1 MTAGNAPA
9 NEHVTGLD
17 RERRRAVT
25 SRVAR
30 PGVPG
35 PLRHVVPRSTC
46 RIGRPVRAAERQ
58 LIVDIH
64 FVPADL
70 VNHHHGPFRPAGVQF
85 AFVGLGPPAVM
96 LVVLI
101 AHTAEWIWR
110 KVPWHVQC
118 LNIGNHLVA
127 LFLAGLA
134 LNARDARANVIDA
147 RGAAALVAADLI
159 FLMGNHFLVGLV
171 VKLAR
176 GQSFPESGIS
186 GLLAVILDFSV
197 LSMGAITAL
206 VWRSNPVASILNVL
220 PLYILYNSLR
230 VPALEREV
238 QDIRQGRRPA
248 HFAAP
253 GD

>member
-1 MTAGNAPA
+1 MYSEAMPT
-9 NEHVTGLD
+9 
-17 RERRRAVT
+17 
-25 SRVAR
+25 
-30 PGVPG
+30 
-35 PLRHVVPRSTC
+35 RSF
-46 RIGRPVRAAERQ
+46 GQDKLERAAMKTLSVAARVYIVGMM
-58 LIVDIH
+58 LIGLGLTGYMALRVDWTS
-64 FVPADL
+64 PWLYL
-70 VNHHHGPFRPAGVQF
+70 VAALGAIAQCLRLDGPRARANYAVAWFMYGF

-134 LNARDARANVIDA
+134 LNAGDARANVIDA
-147 RGAAALVAADLI
+147 RGAAALVAGDLI

-186 GLLAVILDFSV
+186 GLLAVILDCSV

-206 VWRSNPVASILNVL
+206 VWRSNPVA
-220 PLYILYNSLR
+220 
-230 VPALEREV
+230 
-238 QDIRQGRRPA
+238 
-248 HFAAP
+248 
-253 GD
+253 